1 MPKAEICSVS
11 DLLALKL
18 LQKTQSL
25 KCLQVVYKPS
35 RGKSNPLILHH
46 LDKTI
51 CFAQTVCK
59 TAGPFPV
66 IKGMPQN
73 RDSVI
78 KHSFLD

>member
-1 MPKAEICSVS
+1 MFSERLAGPEIIAENAESKMS
-11 DLLALKL
+11 A
-18 LQKTQSL
+18 S
-25 KCLQVVYKPS
+25 CLQAFPREIQSTDSPS
-35 RGKSNPLILHH
+35 PRQ
-46 LDKTI
+46 TI

>member
-25 KCLQVVYKPS
+25 KCLQVVYKFS

-46 LDKTI
+46 LDKRFVLLRR
-51 CFAQTVCK
+51 FAKQQ
-59 TAGPFPV
+59 G
-66 IKGMPQN
+66 
-73 RDSVI
+73 
-78 KHSFLD
+78 HFLS